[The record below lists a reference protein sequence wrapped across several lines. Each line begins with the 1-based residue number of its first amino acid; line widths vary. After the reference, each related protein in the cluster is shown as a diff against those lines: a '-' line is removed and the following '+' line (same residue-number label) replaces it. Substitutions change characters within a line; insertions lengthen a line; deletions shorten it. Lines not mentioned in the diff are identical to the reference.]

1 MLLFVCDLHTTN
13 QKTKVSCGD
22 LDESEEYLN
31 TVIFDFLWFA
41 SEAALGGPVGDSF
54 LIKCAMSRSSRHER
68 EAPEFSTNI
77 PLGCYVMTGTI
88 KSSLCVSSTKTC

>member
-54 LIKCAMSRSSRHER
+54 LIKCDDVSIVTSRKRGSGIQHEYPIRLLRHDW
-68 EAPEFSTNI
+68 ND
-77 PLGCYVMTGTI
+77 
-88 KSSLCVSSTKTC
+88 